1 MINSS
6 LKRAVAMAILAGAS
20 VGAHATTTNL
30 GAISNSA
37 PTGFAGTVL
46 GTGQSFSDIFSFSFL
61 GQSPDGVHVQ
71 VNDVPTTV
79 SSAVT
84 FNGILTA
91 VSLFSAGANGVIGG
105 GDDSLLASSISPG
118 GSSLSLDYTQPL
130 SSSSYITV
138 TGISNGSSGAI
149 FAGQIAPIPEPE
161 TYAMLLAGL
170 GLMGA
175 VVRRRS
181 ARK

>member
-1 MINSS
+1 MINST
-6 LKRAVAMAILAGAS
+6 LKRAVAVAILAGAS

-30 GAISNSA
+30 GTISNSV
-37 PTGFAGTVL
+37 PTGIAGTVL
-46 GTGQSFSDIFSFSFL
+46 GTGQSFSDIFSFNFGGL
-61 GQSPDGVHVQ
+61 NTGGAHIQ
-71 VNDVPTTV
+71 VTDVPTTI
-79 SSAVT
+79 SPAVT
-84 FNGILTA
+84 FNGILSA
-91 VSLFSAGANGVIGG
+91 VSLFSAGANGVVGG
-105 GDDSLLASSISPG
+105 GDDSLLASSVSPG

-130 SSSSYITV
+130 SGSSYITV

-181 ARK
+181 TRK

>member
-6 LKRAVAMAILAGAS
+6 LKRAVAVAILAGVS
-20 VGAHATTTNL
+20 VGANATTTNL
-30 GAISNSA
+30 GTISPSIA
-37 PTGFAGTVL
+37 TGFAGTAL
-46 GTGQSFSDIFSFSFL
+46 GGGQSFSDIFSFNFSGPNTGGTHF
-61 GQSPDGVHVQ
+61 Q
-71 VNDVPTTV
+71 VMDVPTTV
-79 SSAVT
+79 SPTVT

-91 VSLFSAGANGVIGG
+91 ISLFSAGANGVVGG
-105 GDDSLLASSISPG
+105 GDDSLLKSSINPG
-118 GSSLSLDYTQPL
+118 GSSLSLDYTQSL
-130 SSSSYITV
+130 SGPSYITV

-181 ARK
+181 PRK